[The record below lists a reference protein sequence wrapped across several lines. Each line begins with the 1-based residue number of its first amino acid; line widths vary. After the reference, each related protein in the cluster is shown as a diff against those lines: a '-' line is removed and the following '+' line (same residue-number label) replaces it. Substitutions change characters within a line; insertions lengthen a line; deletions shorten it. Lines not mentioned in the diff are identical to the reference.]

1 MNEEVKFIRG
11 NDCINRLAQRP
22 DIAAEV
28 AVTLAAAVPGNRDT
42 TVTFRTVRVHT
53 IAVHD
58 CHSWRIGLDLFANL
72 LVGFHTSS

>member
-22 DIAAEV
+22 GIAAEV
-28 AVTLAAAVPGNRDT
+28 AVTLAAAVPGHRDT
-42 TVTFRTVRVHT
+42 MVTFRTVRVHP

-58 CHSWRIGLDLFANL
+58 CHSWRIG
-72 LVGFHTSS
+72 HP